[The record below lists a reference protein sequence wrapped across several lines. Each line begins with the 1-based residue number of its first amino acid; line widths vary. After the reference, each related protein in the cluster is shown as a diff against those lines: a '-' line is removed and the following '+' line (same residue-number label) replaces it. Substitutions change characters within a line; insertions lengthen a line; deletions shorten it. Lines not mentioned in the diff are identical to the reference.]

1 MITVNKLIPR
11 FRFGHIDP
19 AATDARRARRGPGY
33 EFYQVAPTDIM
44 LVTAVLG
51 IRDFTREAVEA
62 AIPNY
67 WHCVEA
73 LAQEKVD
80 VFVLGGTPVSARLGR
95 SRVVKLLREAED
107 KTGIR
112 GDAPLE
118 AAIDAM
124 RHLGLTKIAIG
135 GRWTDEFNQ
144 AVVRYFGDG
153 GIKVGG
159 ITKRGQGGKEAFGMS
174 FEEGLRLALDVGREA
189 AQMAPDAEAIFVP
202 GGATMALHVIAPIE
216 EEFGKPAFTRT
227 SAEVWRNLV
236 YPGIIPP
243 VRGWGRLLASGAQ

>member
-1 MITVNKLIPR
+1 
-11 FRFGHIDP
+11 
-19 AATDARRARRGPGY
+19 
-33 EFYQVAPTDIM
+33 M

-51 IRDFTREAVEA
+51 IRDFTRAAVEA

-67 WHCVEA
+67 WNCVDA

-80 VFVLGGTPVSARLGR
+80 VFVLGGTPVSAQLGR
-95 SRVVKLLREAED
+95 PRVVRLLREAED
-107 KTGIR
+107 RTGIR

-124 RHLGLTKIAIG
+124 NHLGLKRIAVG

-144 AVVRYFGDG
+144 EVIQYLEEG
-153 GIKVGG
+153 GLQVAG
-159 ITKRGQGGKEAFGMS
+159 ITRRDQWGKEAFSMSLEGGM
-174 FEEGLRLALDVGREA
+174 ELALEVGREA
-189 AQMAPDAEAIFVP
+189 ARMFPGAEAILVP
-202 GGATMALHVIAPIE
+202 GGAAMSLHVIPIIE
-216 EEFGKPAFTRT
+216 GEFGKTVLTRT

-243 VRGWGRLLASGAQ
+243 VTGWGKLLGSGPRSA